1 MKPELEQAL
10 AALQKNE
17 PGALERAV
25 GLLQDT
31 VFSFS
36 MRVCGHREDAED
48 TMQETLLQAAKQL
61 PRFDSPKALAVWLY
75 KVAKSRCLM
84 SRRKSRFA
92 PKEHLSLEVLMPDRA
107 ELERLSQTGGETP
120 ERLLL
125 AGESSETVQSAVLKL
140 PPEYRL
146 ILVLHDMEGLSTEE
160 IARVMSL
167 REGTVRVRLH
177 RARVFVRNELT
188 AQAAD
193 GRKQLTTAGEK
204 RERRPQVTKAKP
216 MGCKDLFA
224 KLSDYLDGQ
233 LDPGHCDDIEKH
245 MDGCDPCKAFLE
257 SLERTV
263 NLLQKHE
270 PSKLDAETAASF
282 RSALL
287 MEYQQAVRDLART
300 KTGTRSSR

>member
-1 MKPELEQAL
+1 VLEQAL
-10 AALQKNE
+10 AALQRNE

-36 MRVCGHREDAED
+36 MRVCGHRQDAED

-61 PRFDSPKALAVWLY
+61 PRFESPKALAVWLY

-107 ELERLSQTGGETP
+107 ELERLSQSGGETP

-125 AGESSETVQSAVLKL
+125 AGESSATVQSAVLKL

-146 ILVLHDMEGLSTEE
+146 ILVLHDMEGLSTDE

-188 AQAAD
+188 AQ
-193 GRKQLTTAGEK
+193 TAGGEK
-204 RERRPQVTKAKP
+204 RARRAKAAKAKP
-216 MGCKDLFA
+216 AGCKDLFA

-233 LDPGHCDDIEKH
+233 LDPGRCDDIEKH

-257 SLERTV
+257 SLEKTV
-263 NLLQKHE
+263 SLLQKHE
-270 PSKLDAETAASF
+270 PGKLDAETAASF

-287 MEYQQAVRDLART
+287 LEYQQALRDLART
-300 KTGTRSSR
+300 KSGAAPAR

>member
-1 MKPELEQAL
+1 MRPELEQAL

-17 PGALERAV
+17 PGALERAL

-75 KVAKSRCLM
+75 KVAKSRCLI

-107 ELERLSQTGGETP
+107 ELERLSQAGGETP

-125 AGESSETVQSAVLKL
+125 AGESSETVQSAVLRL

-146 ILVLHDMEGLSTEE
+146 ILVLHDMEGLSTDE

-188 AQAAD
+188 P
-193 GRKQLTTAGEK
+193 GGEK
-204 RERRPQVTKAKP
+204 RGRRTKAAKTKP
-216 MGCKDLFA
+216 AGCKDLFA

-233 LDPGHCDDIEKH
+233 LDPGRCDDIEKH

-257 SLERTV
+257 SLEKTV
-263 NLLQKHE
+263 SLLQKHE
-270 PSKLDAETAASF
+270 PGKLDAETAASF

-287 MEYQQAVRDLART
+287 MEYQQALRDLART
-300 KTGTRSSR
+300 KPTGGPDR

>member
-1 MKPELEQAL
+1 MRPELEQAL
-10 AALQKNE
+10 AGLQKNE
-17 PGALERAV
+17 PGALERAL

-31 VFSFS
+31 VYSFS

-48 TMQETLLQAAKQL
+48 TMQETLMQAAKQL

-107 ELERLSQTGGETP
+107 ELERLSQAGADTP

-125 AGESSETVQSAVLKL
+125 AGESSETVQSAVMRL

-146 ILVLHDMEGLSTEE
+146 ILVLHDMEGLSTDE

-188 AQAAD
+188 TQTAG
-193 GRKQLTTAGEK
+193 GRKELTPGRKKGGRREK
-204 RERRPQVTKAKP
+204 VTKTKP
-216 MGCKDLFA
+216 AGCKDLFA
-224 KLSDYLDGQ
+224 KLSDYFDGQ
-233 LDPGHCDDIEKH
+233 LDPGRCDDIEKH

-257 SLERTV
+257 SL
-263 NLLQKHE
+263 
-270 PSKLDAETAASF
+270 
-282 RSALL
+282 
-287 MEYQQAVRDLART
+287 
-300 KTGTRSSR
+300 

>member
-1 MKPELEQAL
+1 VKLELEQAL

-17 PGALERAV
+17 PSALERAL

-61 PRFDSPKALAVWLY
+61 PSFDSPKALAVWLY

-107 ELERLSQTGGETP
+107 ELERLSQSGGETP

-125 AGESSETVQSAVLKL
+125 AGESSATVQSAVLKL

-146 ILVLHDMEGLSTEE
+146 ILVLHDMEGLSTDE

-188 AQAAD
+188 AQ
-193 GRKQLTTAGEK
+193 TAGGEK
-204 RERRPQVTKAKP
+204 RARRAKAAKAKP
-216 MGCKDLFA
+216 AGCKDLFA

-233 LDPGHCDDIEKH
+233 LDPGRCDDIEKH

-257 SLERTV
+257 SLEKTV
-263 NLLQKHE
+263 SLLQKHE
-270 PSKLDAETAASF
+270 PGKLDAETAASF

-287 MEYQQAVRDLART
+287 LEYQQALRDLART
-300 KTGTRSSR
+300 KSGAAPAR

>member
-1 MKPELEQAL
+1 MRRVLEQAL
-10 AALQKNE
+10 AALQRNE

-36 MRVCGHREDAED
+36 MRVCGHRQDAED

-61 PRFDSPKALAVWLY
+61 PRFESPKALAVWLY

-107 ELERLSQTGGETP
+107 ELERLSQSGGETP

-125 AGESSETVQSAVLKL
+125 AGESSATVQSAVLKL

-146 ILVLHDMEGLSTEE
+146 ILVLHDMEGLSTDE

-188 AQAAD
+188 AQ
-193 GRKQLTTAGEK
+193 TAGGEK
-204 RERRPQVTKAKP
+204 RARRAKAAKAKP
-216 MGCKDLFA
+216 AGCKDLFA

-233 LDPGHCDDIEKH
+233 LDPGRCDDIEKH

-257 SLERTV
+257 SLEKTV
-263 NLLQKHE
+263 SLLQKHE
-270 PSKLDAETAASF
+270 PGKLDAETAASF

-287 MEYQQAVRDLART
+287 LEYQQALRDLART
-300 KTGTRSSR
+300 KSGAAPAR